1 MDATSRVEGGESFG
15 RLLPHLFVALSRDG
29 NRPLTPS
36 PTSPILNPPT
46 AQTSY
51 SNLFRF
57 NYQVS
62 HTSMRSCYGMS
73 NEEEVQVET
82 KAEMGVGVEI
92 GVGVG
97 RGRKEPTPSSSTSP
111 VRKAVFV
118 QSLWKV
124 DDRKR
129 MKKAF

>member
-1 MDATSRVEGGESFG
+1 
-15 RLLPHLFVALSRDG
+15 
-29 NRPLTPS
+29 
-36 PTSPILNPPT
+36 
-46 AQTSY
+46 
-51 SNLFRF
+51 
-57 NYQVS
+57 
-62 HTSMRSCYGMS
+62 MRSCYGMS

-92 GVGVG
+92 GAGVG

-129 MKKAF
+129 MKSAQAF